1 LLLFCLRF
9 PSAPNAIHITNE
21 PLTLFVGFLCKF
33 IFTSSPF
40 IFFTLSLSRR
50 LYITVMCTINFFFLY
65 QNLCVCVIV
74 QSFGSNLK
82 IRNLFFFLCSSFFVS
97 VFWTNKILPSHKTTN
112 RPLNNKT
119 KNKLIFLFGAFKLF

>member
-97 VFWTNKILPSHKTTN
+97 VF
-112 RPLNNKT
+112 
-119 KNKLIFLFGAFKLF
+119 

>member
-97 VFWTNKILPSHKTTN
+97 VEQ
-112 RPLNNKT
+112 T
-119 KNKLIFLFGAFKLF
+119 KSSPPTKQLTDR